1 MIDEQQA
8 GGVFVHLA
16 QTSSVHGMAAPPL
29 LPRVRLFIS
38 RLTFE
43 EKSSDLGKKEAGV
56 PLKINK

>member
-16 QTSSVHGMAAPPL
+16 QTSSEHGMAAPPL

-38 RLTFE
+38 RVTFE
-43 EKSSDLGKKEAGV
+43 EKALTWGGKRQV
-56 PLKINK
+56 FL